1 MDQPNYLPDVRNQYE
16 LLPYPPVDPKDEHKR
31 LMRTWLEDLPM
42 INHYCFAGKQ
52 AFKQGFRALIAGGG
66 TGDASIFMAEQL
78 RATDAR
84 IVHLDLSTASIK
96 IAKERAAIR
105 GLTNIDFIHDSLL
118 NIPQLALGRFDY
130 INCSGVLHHLADPD
144 AGLAALTSV
153 LAPDGAMGLMLYG
166 TIGRIGV
173 YQMQAML
180 GLLNDATLT
189 PQERITQAKQLLAAL
204 PDTNWFKRGA
214 ELYGDSAR
222 TDADIYDMFLHS
234 QDRSYTV
241 EQIFAWMADRH
252 GFHITLSDVQR
263 GRYPYLPNMTLPREA
278 RALRERARALDPR
291 AQYAMSELLMG
302 DLVKHSFYLTR
313 SGATVAPY
321 GDPAMIPFFFHEP
334 LTGAALEPV
343 FTSRDGRPI
352 TLHHGYLGMTVEID
366 AGRYSA
372 KILRHIDG
380 ILTFGQ
386 IFDKV
391 RAEPAFRASPPD
403 NATLFDDFKNSFEAL
418 NAIERLLLRRI

>member
-16 LLPYPPVDPKDEHKR
+16 LLPYPPVNPQDEHKR

-42 INHYCFAGKQ
+42 INHYCFAGTQ
-52 AFKQGFRALIAGGG
+52 SFTRGFRALMAGGG
-66 TGDASIFMAEQL
+66 TGDATIFMAEQL

-96 IAKERAAIR
+96 IAQERAAIR

-118 NIPQLALGRFDY
+118 NLPKLGLQQFDY

-144 AGLAALTSV
+144 AGLTALETM
-153 LAPDGAMGLMLYG
+153 LAPGGAMGIMLYG

-180 GLLNDATLT
+180 GLLDDGALT
-189 PQERITQAKQLLAAL
+189 PAERISQAKQLLTAL
-204 PDTNWFKRGA
+204 PDTSWFKRGA

-234 QDRSYTV
+234 QDRSYTI
-241 EQIFAWMADRH
+241 EQIYTWLADQH

-263 GRYPYLPNMTLPREA
+263 GRYPYLPDMTLHHDA
-278 RALRERARALDPR
+278 HALRERARGMPAR
-291 AQYAMSELLMG
+291 AQYAMSELIMG

-313 SGATVAPY
+313 TADAVAAY
-321 GDPAMIPFFFHEP
+321 GDLDMIPFYFHEP
-334 LTGAALEPV
+334 LTGIALESV
-343 FTSRDGRPI
+343 FTSDDGGPI
-352 TLHHGYLGMTVEID
+352 TLHHGYLGMTVKID

-380 ILTFGQ
+380 VLSFRE
-386 IFDKV
+386 IFMKV
-391 RAEPAFRASPPD
+391 RAEPAFRGLTPD
-403 NATLFDDFKNSFEAL
+403 DATLFKDFAPSFTAL
-418 NAIERLLLRRI
+418 NAIERLLLRRR